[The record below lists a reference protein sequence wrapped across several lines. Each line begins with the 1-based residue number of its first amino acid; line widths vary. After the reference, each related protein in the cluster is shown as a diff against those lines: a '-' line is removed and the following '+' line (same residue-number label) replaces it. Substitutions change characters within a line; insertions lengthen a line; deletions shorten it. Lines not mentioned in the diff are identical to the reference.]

1 MRNVIATPAICPP
14 RSCIIVHVFEVD
26 VWFRSKWNRSLS
38 QPECGVKVSREEFSI
53 HFDEVKARET
63 AGPNCDSSTFM
74 KTHLLLSKI
83 FELVHQQIPL
93 SWALRVCASNSMSE
107 SNRSSK
113 SSASGTNS
121 GVLAW
126 HPCVCTGSSM
136 WIRTDYSCDHDP
148 TGRKAYI
155 PLPE

>member
-1 MRNVIATPAICPP
+1 MATPAICPP
-14 RSCIIVHVFEVD
+14 RSCIVHVSKVD
-26 VWFRSKWNRSLS
+26 VWLRSKENRSLD
-38 QPECGVKVSREEFSI
+38 QPECGVKVSREELSV
-53 HFDEVKARET
+53 HFVEVRTRET
-63 AGPNCDSSTFM
+63 GGPNCDSSTFM

-93 SWALRVCASNSMSE
+93 SWVLRVCASNSMSE

-126 HPCVCTGSSM
+126 HPCVCTGSWK

-148 TGRKAYI
+148 NGRRACM
-155 PLPE
+155 PLSE